1 MQFSKKS
8 NFVFNKNIYSLQMYF
23 KKAKKLVFYKIFM
36 NVYIKDIRL
45 SSLLLSFLEIKV
57 KEIIVFQTKTMY
69 LNIIDILALLKLE
82 S

>member
-1 MQFSKKS
+1 
-8 NFVFNKNIYSLQMYF
+8 MYF

-57 KEIIVFQTKTMY
+57 KEIIVFQTKTVY
-69 LNIIDILALLKLE
+69 LNIIAAWLY
-82 S
+82 